1 MAPLPLLTPPD
12 MIGVFLMVRA
22 PQGRGWFPPP
32 VDLLPSVWGFP
43 HIRVSLEIYTE
54 ALHIPPKSP
63 HPSCLTPATR
73 PGSRQCHSPPW
84 LPGVGLLGQANKS
97 RGSE

>member
-54 ALHIPPKSP
+54 ALHIPPQVTTPIMP
-63 HPSCLTPATR
+63 HASHKAWIQAMPQSSMAAR
-73 PGSRQCHSPPW
+73 GGAAGSGEQVQR
-84 LPGVGLLGQANKS
+84 V
-97 RGSE
+97 